1 LEATPPITEENST
14 VPLTNGVTM
23 DSMAARTRH
32 IDRFFLISVLLITGF
47 GFVIFLSAS
56 LGLLAQEN
64 VSFKSIALKQTI
76 SLVIGFA
83 AFFFFSKVPYA
94 WIRKSAFFIFL
105 GAIGVNLLLFLP
117 SVTLHHGGASRW
129 IDLGFVTFQ
138 PSEFL
143 KIAFII
149 YMAAWAHY
157 AKNRIEKMRFGL
169 IPYIILMFILGTL
182 LMIQSDTDT
191 LVVIGGT
198 GIIMMIIA
206 GVPIRHI
213 ALAGLLMGVAVSG
226 VVFFRPY
233 AAERVKTYLNRGVD
247 SQGSGYQINQS
258 LIAIGSGQ
266 LTGRG
271 FGQSIQ
277 KFGYLPQPTDDSIFA
292 VAAEEFGFVGSIGLL
307 GLYVLFAMSSFRV
320 GTRSQDVFGGLIAV
334 GIAVLVISESFMNMA
349 AMLGLIPLSGM
360 PLLFVSHGGTALII
374 TLAAAGIVA
383 NVSKFGKG

>member
-1 LEATPPITEENST
+1 
-14 VPLTNGVTM
+14 
-23 DSMAARTRH
+23 MASRTKH
-32 IDRFFLISVLLITGF
+32 IDRFFLLSVLSLTGF

-64 VSFKSIALKQTI
+64 VSFTNIALKQVI
-76 SLVIGFA
+76 SLAIGIV
-83 AFFFFSKVPYA
+83 AFFIFSKIHYA
-94 WIRKSAFFIFL
+94 WIRRAAFFIFI
-105 GAIGVNLLLFLP
+105 GAIAVNLLLFIPGFSLY
-117 SVTLHHGGASRW
+117 HGGASRW

-157 AKNRIEKMRFGL
+157 AKKNIGEMRYGL
-169 IPYIILMFILGTL
+169 LPYLILMIILGVL

-191 LVVIGGT
+191 LVVIGAT
-198 GIIMMIIA
+198 GIVMLVIA
-206 GVPIRHI
+206 GVPMRHI
-213 ALAGLLMGVAVSG
+213 ALAGLVGAIAVGGVI
-226 VVFFRPY
+226 FLRPY
-233 AAERVKTYLNRGVD
+233 AAERVKTFLNGGSD
-247 SQGSGYQINQS
+247 TQGSGYQINQS
-258 LIAIGSGQ
+258 LIAIGSGG

-292 VAAEEFGFVGSIGLL
+292 VAAEEFGFAGSIGLL
-307 GLYVLFAMSSFRV
+307 TLYVLFAISAFRV
-320 GTRSQDVFGGLIAV
+320 GTRSEDIFGGLMAI
-334 GIAVLVISESFMNMA
+334 GISVLVVAESFMNMA

-374 TLAAAGIVA
+374 TLAAAGMVA
-383 NVSKFGKG
+383 NVSKFGRA